1 MKDWKKKLA
10 SSLRSM
16 ELGFSGSQAR
26 WIEVFIE
33 TLLAKQKKEIIKE
46 LKKMNVDEVIVSKR
60 TSKTDNVA
68 RWKEIGKSEE
78 AKYGWNEAI
87 GQIIKTIKEI

>member
-26 WIEVFIE
+26 WLEVFIE
-33 TLLAKQKKEIIKE
+33 TLLAKQKKEIIEK
-46 LKKMNVDEVIVSKR
+46 
-60 TSKTDNVA
+60 
-68 RWKEIGKSEE
+68 
-78 AKYGWNEAI
+78 
-87 GQIIKTIKEI
+87 IKEHEFTAEPSIVTRHFKLTNEDLRFLR